1 VEDFC
6 LQKPHKKTASGIS
19 VFLLEELGDARL
31 RCAQLRKYVDEAVNL
46 INKSKYRDHF
56 FEAAAHLIHGVPD
69 TLLRMDKALSAAALA
84 ASKLDYEEIK
94 DTLRPEKV
102 EELEQAF
109 KDVRIRRVKKQS
121 EEQVM
126 NIPEAADR
134 LEQLAA
140 SIEATG
146 RFNSGVLALI
156 YDLEANAEPA
166 TEASISDNLRKL
178 ATELL
183 DSEKPR
189 PSRVSL
195 AQSLRSILANSI
207 DVNVPEPLR
216 NLVTA
221 AFGVPKIK
229 NRALGEGVSVDE
241 FVNALKQAADNLW
254 ACVGVNSVVDQSFE
268 DALTGFRTNSGPLA
282 GMPEVIVNEVK
293 VISKDLSIYSG
304 MRSLARNLERLATD
318 IKRMAPEAEHN
329 LSLFEE
335 GVGRQDWPHMREKAA
350 EEKEGEKE
358 IEARFE
364 EGKPADPT
372 ENMSPEDAKKW
383 KEMTEKHK
391 DKFKSAAKTGEDT
404 AEDIAHDVV
413 SRMSNGMSISDA
425 FKDVGYQAL
434 YRSTREADMP
444 DGWEHKPYKERVK
457 ALTKAIEKA
466 RTRNKSA
473 SEEKEG
479 EKEIES
485 RFEEGKPADPTENMS
500 PEDAKKWKEMTE
512 KHKDKF
518 KEASYRIRLSD
529 PDMRAI
535 EDMMSESG
543 ISFEEAKKKLEIIKD
558 VAALS
563 SGTLATLTGAREYRI
578 LDKIHTGFV
587 IFTKEQIPH
596 RRWRH
601 WQDAWDA
608 YEEQRA
614 ARLEEW

>member
-1 VEDFC
+1 MEDFC

-146 RFNSGVLALI
+146 RFSGVLALI

-195 AQSLRSILANSI
+195 AQSLRRILANSI
-207 DVNVPEPLR
+207 DVGVPEPLR

-229 NRALGEGVSVDE
+229 NRALGEGVSVNE

-268 DALTGFRTNSGPLA
+268 DALTGFGTNSGPLA
-282 GMPEVIVNEVK
+282 GMPEVIINEVK
-293 VISKDLSIYSG
+293 KVNKDLSIYSG
-304 MRSLARNLERLATD
+304 MRSLAKDLERLAID
-318 IKRMAPEAEHN
+318 IKRIAPEAEHN

-358 IEARFE
+358 VEARFE

-391 DKFKSAAKTGEDT
+391 DKFKSAARTGEDT

-434 YRSTREADMP
+434 YRSTREVDMP

-466 RTRNKSA
+466 QTRNKSA
-473 SEEKEG
+473 SEEKES
-479 EKEIES
+479 EKEVES

-500 PEDAKKWKEMTE
+500 PEDAKKWEEMTEKHKDKFKEASVAEEAKRSRFEEGKPADPTENMNPEDAEKWKEMTE

-518 KEASYRIRLSD
+518 KEASDRIGLSA
-529 PDMRAI
+529 PDMRAV
-535 EDMMSESG
+535 EDIMNESG
-543 ISFEEAKKKLEIIKD
+543 
-558 VAALS
+558 
-563 SGTLATLTGAREYRI
+563 
-578 LDKIHTGFV
+578 
-587 IFTKEQIPH
+587 
-596 RRWRH
+596 
-601 WQDAWDA
+601 
-608 YEEQRA
+608 
-614 ARLEEW
+614 RL